1 MHSYLN
7 NRKQQVQINN
17 KFSSESTVIAGVPQ
31 DSIDGPLLFNL
42 FINDLVF
49 FIQYCALSNCADDY
63 NLFSMGKHKDQL
75 KTFLPSDFNIINDW
89 FYENFMVL
97 NQKKSHF
104 MCIGQKVDD
113 PETLNLN
120 NFAIKNRKE
129 VEILGITLD
138 RNLNFHIHIK
148 NICRKAGKKLSTLL
162 RSVLTSTK
170 EEKLYYTSQ

>member
-1 MHSYLN
+1 
-7 NRKQQVQINN
+7 
-17 KFSSESTVIAGVPQ
+17 
-31 DSIDGPLLFNL
+31 
-42 FINDLVF
+42 
-49 FIQYCALSNCADDY
+49 
-63 NLFSMGKHKDQL
+63 
-75 KTFLPSDFNIINDW
+75 
-89 FYENFMVL
+89 
-97 NQKKSHF
+97 

-138 RNLNFHIHIK
+138 RNLNVHIHIK